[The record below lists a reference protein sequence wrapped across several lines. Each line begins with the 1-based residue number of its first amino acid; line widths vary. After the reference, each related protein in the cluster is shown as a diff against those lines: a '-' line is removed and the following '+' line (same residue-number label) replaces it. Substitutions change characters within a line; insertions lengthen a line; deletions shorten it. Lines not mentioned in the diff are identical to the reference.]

1 MRRHHTLTKESVR
14 EYIFFIIKAI
24 VFYGGLFIWLD
35 IQESGGFAAMFQ
47 DHDKML
53 TKALMALARLAQ
65 LL

>member
-1 MRRHHTLTKESVR
+1 MKEKR
-14 EYIFFIIKAI
+14 IHWDEIGPLLAGLLAI